1 MITAKSA
8 DYFGGSCYHRI
19 MPFRPFNPNAVIT
32 DHDKGNLP
40 HWRQAGTT
48 YFITSRLSDS
58 IPAPLRD
65 DWLSRRTAWLASNRV
80 TDPASLPDDLR
91 TEFHRQF
98 TAEFH
103 KLLDTGHGECLLAR
117 ADCAHIFI
125 ARLFAGHGRAYF
137 LDAWVIMPNHIH
149 ALIEPAKG
157 SLLGEI
163 VRSWKGGSSREI
175 NLLLGRSGSLWQKEP
190 YDHIVRSEAQLNHY
204 RRYIAQNPIKAGL
217 RSGYRLG
224 TGACESSQRL

>member
-1 MITAKSA
+1 
-8 DYFGGSCYHRI
+8 
-19 MPFRPFNPNAVIT
+19 MPFKPFNRDAVVT
-32 DHDKGNLP
+32 DHDKGKLP
-40 HWRQAGTT
+40 HWRQSGTT
-48 YFITSRLSDS
+48 YFITSRLADS
-58 IPAPLRD
+58 IPAALRD
-65 DWLSRRTAWLASNRV
+65 DWLSRRTAWLASHNAA
-80 TDPASLPDDLR
+80 DPDSLPEDLR
-91 TEFHRQF
+91 NAFHRKF

-103 KLLDTGHGECLLAR
+103 KFLDAGHGECLLAR
-117 ADCAHIFI
+117 AECADIFI
-125 ARLFAGHGRAYF
+125 GRLIAGHGSAYF
-137 LDAWVIMPNHIH
+137 LDAWVVMPNHVH
-149 ALIEPAKG
+149 ALVEPAKG

-204 RRYIAQNPIKAGL
+204 RQYIAQNPFKAGL

>member
-1 MITAKSA
+1 
-8 DYFGGSCYHRI
+8 
-19 MPFRPFNPNAVIT
+19 MPFKPFNRDAVVT

-40 HWRQAGTT
+40 HWRQRGTT
-48 YFITSRLSDS
+48 YFITSRLADS

-65 DWLSRRTAWLASNRV
+65 DWLSLRTTWLARHKA
-80 TDPASLPDDLR
+80 TDPDSLPEELR
-91 TEFHRQF
+91 NEFHRQF

-103 KLLDTGHGECLLAR
+103 KFLDAGHGECLLAR
-117 ADCAHIFI
+117 ADCADIFI
-125 ARLFAGHGRAYF
+125 GRLVAGHGRAYL
-137 LDAWVIMPNHIH
+137 LDAWVVMPNHIH
-149 ALIEPAKG
+149 ALVEPAKG

-204 RRYIAQNPIKAGL
+204 RQYIAQNPLKAGL

-224 TGACESSQRL
+224 TGACESSQRLQP